1 MENINQTERNQREM
15 PLQRNGEIFV
25 ASLQSLCEKKKLLVY
40 RNLTLKTS
48 KQRKMQ
54 FEGKA
59 FSLDF

>member
-1 MENINQTERNQREM
+1 M

-25 ASLQSLCEKKKLLVY
+25 ASLQSLCEKKKKKMLVY

>member
-1 MENINQTERNQREM
+1 M

-25 ASLQSLCEKKKLLVY
+25 ASLQSLCEKKKKMLVY